1 MVWLFPLAGRLVSS
15 ASLMANSPI
24 FWVVRWLYF
33 DWQGD
38 ISVGKKS
45 WPLASWQQALGCHVE
60 FCLEGAFILQPC
72 SFRWA
77 GGSASLSEILAEM
90 PRELTPSLR
99 SRYSVSSLFSLPLS
113 VSCCLSDPFC
123 WDLKNQ

>member
-24 FWVVRWLYF
+24 FWVVRWPYF

-38 ISVGKKS
+38 SSIGKKS
-45 WPLASWQQALGCHVE
+45 WPLASWQQALGCHME
-60 FCLEGAFILQPC
+60 HCLEGEFILQPC

-77 GGSASLSEILAEM
+77 GGSAGLSDRLAER
-90 PRELTPSLR
+90 PRELTLSLR
-99 SRYSVSSLFSLPLS
+99 SPYSASSLFSLPLS
-113 VSCCLSDPFC
+113 VSCCPSGLSFART
-123 WDLKNQ
+123 